1 VRRARRSSPARQEPR
16 ELDEII
22 GDAGRRARLGAIEL
36 VAVVVV
42 ILAIIALLVWFF
54 LFAHNPLLRS

>member
-1 VRRARRSSPARQEPR
+1 MRRARRSSPAGQERR
-16 ELDEII
+16 ELDELI
-22 GDAGRRARLGAIEL
+22 GDPGKRARVGAIEL